1 MHQTAEIAAS
11 TLGKC
16 NLPHWVIFQ
25 LFEIWFPQ
33 QEDTVIAANLPS
45 GLKYLKLLTQCLE
58 YNNILSPSKKPESRA
73 VVSHDSIHSSLH
85 NGWHMN
91 ESKRTVPDWRS
102 SLSVSARYCCVT
114 SYSKT

>member
-16 NLPHWVIFQ
+16 NLPHLVIFQ

-33 QEDTVIAANLPS
+33 QEDRVIAANVPS

-58 YNNILSPSKKPESRA
+58 YNTILSASKKPESRS

-85 NGWHMN
+85 SAWHLN
-91 ESKRTVPDWRS
+91 ESKRIVPNWGS
-102 SLSVSARYCCVT
+102 SVGVSAINCCVT